1 MTGKLETL
9 LLLLVICRKVSYV
22 VQSLAVLDSA
32 SDQPTQEFAS
42 LTSHKVQAIQFMEEA
57 QQEVCNID

>member
-22 VQSLAVLDSA
+22 GQSQTVLGSV
-32 SDQPTQEFAS
+32 SDQLTQEFAS

-57 QQEVCNID
+57 QQEVCNTD